1 MKLGHIT
8 TLAELF
14 GIPSEST
21 EDVVYEIAILISVA
35 KRNLLLV
42 TLTEPYCMHSNISVS
57 LSV

>member
-14 GIPSEST
+14 GIPSENT
-21 EDVVYEIAILISVA
+21 EDVVYEIAIPMRVA
-35 KRNLLLV
+35 KRNLLFV
-42 TLTEPYCMHSNISVS
+42 TLTKRYCMHSNISVS